1 MFTLELSGKD
11 RELVAQAIMASVQD
25 KMNLRTAAHH
35 AGYGCACPEIDTA
48 IQQMNDIYNRL
59 KQSVRMIAGHVP
71 KFSVGD
77 KVVVINEGAI
87 YQDYFDWF
95 DEADPFTGHYDEDGF
110 LSEGDTAEVF
120 RIAPHT
126 FYPDDPLLYGIR
138 IGADV
143 YIIQETGI
151 ARVEE

>member
-35 AGYGCACPEIDTA
+35 AGYGCACPEIDAA
-48 IQQMNDIYNRL
+48 IQQMNAIYNRL

-77 KVVVINEGAI
+77 KVVVINDGAI

-95 DEADPFTGHYDEDGF
+95 DEAEPFTGHYDEEGF
-110 LSEGDTAEVF
+110 LSNGETAEVF
-120 RIAPHT
+120 HIAAHT

-138 IGADV
+138 VGEAV
-143 YIIQETGI
+143 YIIAETGI